1 MINKREV
8 LQRARR
14 GEMLEIR
21 LKNDNVFLRGTAFVD
36 TVTGGGG
43 IDKVRAKFT
52 NGVKAILDL
61 AEYKDIWKAYNVKT
75 GAQLAG
81 GGLPAASAGGG
92 SRQGDT
98 GRGYSSAL

>member
-61 AEYKDIWKAYNVKT
+61 AEYKDIWKAYNVKIGT
-75 GAQLAG
+75 QAA
-81 GGLPAASAGGG
+81 GLPAASAGGG
-92 SRQGDT
+92 SRQGEN
-98 GRGYSSAL
+98 GRAKA